1 MSQANP
7 STARTPRS
15 NRTSDDENNWRKVSD
30 TLRQIETC
38 DFASDRS
45 EVKSYLHSTET
56 DPAHAHRGPV
66 RPQARGALARM
77 LRFRFGPFRGEVLP
91 GEGRRGQSPF
101 VPLSASVRV
110 RPSVVP
116 PQAGLTRSE
125 PAPARKQE
133 NRKYFTEVPHAS
145 CSPVFGTARGGSS
158 RLLFSCSRLDH
169 ARRGPARK

>member
-1 MSQANP
+1 MVPKALGFRYQSLN
-7 STARTPRS
+7 
-15 NRTSDDENNWRKVSD
+15 
-30 TLRQIETC
+30 
-38 DFASDRS
+38 F
-45 EVKSYLHSTET
+45 ET
-56 DPAHAHRGPV
+56 DSSFSIPLGIRIIHLNLPSSTHLTLLIALSGRFLMPKLFFFENVREWDRWCGHRRAHRGLV

-77 LRFRFGPFRGEVLP
+77 LRFRVGPIRGEVLP

-133 NRKYFTEVPHAS
+133 NRKYFTLNSTVGI
-145 CSPVFGTARGGSS
+145 V
-158 RLLFSCSRLDH
+158 
-169 ARRGPARK
+169 